1 MSRLRQVLLA
11 IVAICGLAVATAATA
26 TASTAPEQE
35 QHCVESASTG
45 SIDCFDTLAE
55 SLSVA
60 TGGAVNLTAAT
71 AENLSQADLDRLLN
85 PISPQASYVHAILW
99 TGKSGTG
106 SSLTFTSS
114 HLCGTT
120 GWATWT
126 YFQPPWN
133 NNFESGHTYSGCKMR
148 LYDGNTAAGSP
159 SYLIGTDA
167 MVNSF
172 ASFNNQASSARSCG
186 SALACV

>member
-11 IVAICGLAVATAATA
+11 VVAICGLAVATAATA
-26 TASTAPEQE
+26 SASTVPEKD
-35 QHCVESASTG
+35 QHCVESANTG
-45 SIDCFDTLAE
+45 TVDCFDTLAE

-60 TGGAVNLTAAT
+60 TGGAVNLTAA
-71 AENLSQADLDRLLN
+71 AADNLSQADLDRLLN

-99 TGKSGTG
+99 TGQSGSG
-106 SSLTFTSS
+106 SSLTFYASFV
-114 HLCGTT
+114 CGTT
-120 GWATWT
+120 GSATWT

-148 LYDGNTAAGSP
+148 LYDGNTASGSP

-172 ASFNNQASSARSCG
+172 ASFNNQASSARSFG
-186 SALACV
+186 SALSCV